1 MESFC
6 QVHNIFNNEVHHHT
20 TFSEAHTIFPRSK
33 PFLIIQYNIV
43 QHSPRSITFSGVR
56 DASDG
61 AIAAANERGRDGR
74 GPVGRLQTHLNDR
87 IVKHIHLRAGRQK
100 GVKVTLDSLIK
111 KAAKGFVTHL
121 YVRLCQM
128 NAA

>member
-1 MESFC
+1 MLSEMDRDAIFE
-6 QVHNIFNNEVHHHT
+6 VVTADPTILRLGKNIFDERKCCKHQ
-20 TFSEAHTIFPRSK
+20 SA
-33 PFLIIQYNIV
+33 
-43 QHSPRSITFSGVR
+43 VR

-61 AIAAANERGRDGR
+61 AIAAAGERGRDGR
-74 GPVGRLQTHLNDR
+74 GPVGHLKLGWKMR
-87 IVKHIHLRAGRQK
+87 SLRCVWRTGRQK
-100 GVKVTLDSLIK
+100 GLKVTLDSLIK